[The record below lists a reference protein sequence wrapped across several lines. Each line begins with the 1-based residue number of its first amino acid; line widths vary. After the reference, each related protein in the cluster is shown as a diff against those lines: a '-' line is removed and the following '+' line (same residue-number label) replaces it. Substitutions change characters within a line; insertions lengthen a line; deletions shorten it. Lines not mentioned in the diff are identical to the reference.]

1 MKEKLQI
8 HQANIK
14 GVILMKLSFRLFC
27 IILCFTLGMILAC
40 DLDSDNNSTE
50 QDSPQKNTQD
60 EKYFKVILEDGT
72 KQQGITFKINDTN
85 YDSYQMCIHE
95 FENQTRKKTLYNKI
109 VSYETLKNNEYTFNY
124 PFVDV
129 GKSYV
134 CNMYF
139 SKKNG
144 DFYLSN
150 NISVTVLTGFG
161 ESFLETKTSSS
172 LEIDELGNL
181 TINNLPIMNQLPCT
195 TNNHYN
201 LNITDSNKTLN
212 KGFTIETSPSYVKNN
227 TFSMNISKQLQS
239 KDLRNIDCILNFW
252 FEFIYNGQRYKVTFI
267 DSKQFIWSPTDNE
280 NNNDKPTDPITPTE
294 TETSHVSTAKI
305 NQFFWGTWQCMA
317 NGNTFIIDENN
328 VYVSNDT
335 PEIETRIPFEASS
348 STSDQ
353 LFVETLGQ
361 FEKQSESV
369 ILNGAIPYFRKGGS
383 NLEYTLKL
391 VGFEDSI
398 GRAASTPST
407 ISGKKVKGTSV
418 KYPSFVS
425 EAESDEDGTIRGLRA
440 PVAGDVQTITITDN
454 DNTIVV
460 VTGIKVENNGDNMGT
475 IPLSKNGK
483 YSLKVTGTIPE
494 EEKDDGYMYG
504 NNYKRYPMTLTI
516 TNISDVTSEPSIYQ
530 ITPEDSRL
538 SIRGDTEGRIGTLK
552 KGATKTINLEVEC
565 GNLTE
570 GYLDTGLNISIENT
584 ITEKS
589 WDDYVPLRF
598 YKGLMPL
605 TIAAENVEGN
615 NNSALNG
622 FVIYPDGNSQFFAVP
637 QGENK
642 TLFLPTTIKDKVY
655 KLAFSG
661 ATVEGN
667 LSESTEMLYTVAI
680 NSPTKEPVDESTT
693 AFKQSVRFGEEG
705 NGNNTEDTAYEV
717 TGNSFQAYLSDGE
730 IDYYIINHEETDS
743 VLPNYQDEQINHT
756 NPYFEIIQEDGTT
769 LSGLTFKIKNTNYHN
784 YGFCIFPYKSGTKW
798 ENRLE
803 NSVMTHAE
811 TENNNFLYNFPF
823 VDEGEKYICYVI
835 FTKNGKDYNPYPEG
849 ITIRALSGLGETYF
863 LNDKTPNIVIS
874 DSGNIVISDIPN
886 KPSLPNITNDYYF
899 IFVYTEYALKESD
912 YIDNLTITYSPSS
925 IINNTLTTNINDRIN
940 SKNWSKE
947 DCLFNIG
954 YDFWYNGYK
963 YTITFIDKHSF

>member
-1 MKEKLQI
+1 MKKSVTALLFFLALLFSTVLIGCEQAPNLNTEPTLSYIFISQKPAKLNYTYEEVLDLTGLVVKAAYSDNSEKVITGWSSSPKEGTKLTTLGSEIKITISYEEKETSFTVSVTKNASQKVLSFI
-8 HQANIK
+8 YVSKKPYKLNYERDSQLDLTGIEIK
-14 GVILMKLSFRLFC
+14 GKYSDGTEAVLENWTASPKEGTILSTSGTITVR
-27 IILCFTLGMILAC
+27 I
-40 DLDSDNNSTE
+40 SYDN
-50 QDSPQKNTQD
+50 KNTS
-60 EKYFKVILEDGT
+60 FT
-72 KQQGITFKINDTN
+72 IT
-85 YDSYQMCIHE
+85 
-95 FENQTRKKTLYNKI
+95 
-109 VSYETLKNNEYTFNY
+109 V
-124 PFVDV
+124 
-129 GKSYV
+129 
-134 CNMYF
+134 
-139 SKKNG
+139 
-144 DFYLSN
+144 
-150 NISVTVLTGFG
+150 
-161 ESFLETKTSSS
+161 
-172 LEIDELGNL
+172 
-181 TINNLPIMNQLPCT
+181 
-195 TNNHYN
+195 
-201 LNITDSNKTLN
+201 NKTN
-212 KGFTIETSPSYVKNN
+212 ETQIKSS
-227 TFSMNISKQLQS
+227 
-239 KDLRNIDCILNFW
+239 
-252 FEFIYNGQRYKVTFI
+252 
-267 DSKQFIWSPTDNE
+267 NE
-280 NNNDKPTDPITPTE
+280 
-294 TETSHVSTAKI
+294 
-305 NQFFWGTWQCMA
+305 FFWGTWVRMD
-317 NGNTFIIDENN
+317 NGKEYNVFETSVTQENKE
-328 VYVSNDT
+328 YKITSSNDSNLYVN
-335 PEIETRIPFEASS
+335 EIGSFS
-348 STSDQ
+348 
-353 LFVETLGQ
+353 
-361 FEKQSESV
+361 KQSDSV
-369 ILNGAIPYFRKGGS
+369 IICNNIPYFRKGGS

-475 IPLSKNGK
+475 IPLSKNGQ
-483 YSLKVTGTIPE
+483 YSLKVTGTILE

-730 IDYYIINHEETDS
+730 IDYYIINAEETDS
-743 VLPNYQDEQINHT
+743 VLPDYQDDQINHT

-784 YGFCIFPYKSGTKW
+784 YGFCIFPYKSGTNW

-835 FTKNGKDYNPYPEG
+835 FTKDGKDYNPYPEG